1 MPREVKRW
9 AVVCKDLHYA
19 AGPYPS
25 PVAAAKV
32 AAGLNKH
39 NIESGAPC
47 RFVIIDFF
55 IQTMTNDEARQA
67 LSDAPDE
74 KKERMN

>member
-19 AGPYPS
+19 TGPYPS
-25 PVAAAKV
+25 PVVAARV
-32 AAGLNKH
+32 AAGLNQH

-47 RFVIIDFF
+47 RFIIIDFF
-55 IQTMTNDEARQA
+55 IQTMTNDEARKA
-67 LSDAPDE
+67 LADDVE
-74 KKERMN
+74 KKERLN